1 MRKENLMFFKNFK
14 IKKTILFLLLL
25 LIMPITV
32 HAYSD
37 YIIPGGENIG
47 IELEAS
53 GVMVVGTYE
62 VGSQNPASE
71 AGLKVGDKITAV
83 NETAVTTINKMVQ
96 AIDQNKS
103 KGEVEITF
111 VRGKDTK
118 KTTLKLYQDK
128 DQVYKTGLYVKDR
141 ITGIGTLSFIDPN
154 TKLFGALGHEII
166 EKSTGQMLEIKDG
179 KIFESTVTDIV
190 PSENGTPG
198 EKNAKYNYKQ
208 VYGSVSEN
216 TEKGIF
222 GTYSSSL
229 PDKKQYKVAVPSSIK
244 LGKATIRTV
253 ISGNT
258 AEEFEI
264 NILKVNE
271 NDKTKNILFEI
282 TDDRLLQATGGIVA
296 GMSGSPILQGDN
308 MIGCITHVVIDDPKR
323 GYGIFITNMLEEA
336 EN

>member
-1 MRKENLMFFKNFK
+1 MFFKKFK
-14 IKKTILFLLLL
+14 WQKTLLFLLLL

-47 IELEAS
+47 IELEAK
-53 GVMVVGTYE
+53 GVMIVGTYK
-62 VGSQNPASE
+62 VDSQSPAEE
-71 AGLKVGDKITAV
+71 AGLKVGDKITAINNISV
-83 NETAVTTINKMVQ
+83 ATIDEMVQ
-96 AIDQNKS
+96 AIDKHKE
-103 KGEVEITF
+103 KGNIEITYK
-111 VRGKDTK
+111 RGNSTN
-118 KTTLKLYQDK
+118 KTTLKLYQDQ
-128 DQVYKTGLYVKDR
+128 DNVYKTGLYVKDR

-166 EKSTGQMLEIKDG
+166 EKSTGQILEIKDG

-190 PSENGTPG
+190 PSSDGTPG
-198 EKNAKYNYKQ
+198 EKNAQYNYNN
-208 VYGSVSEN
+208 VYGSVKEN
-216 TEKGIF
+216 TESGIF
-222 GTYSSSL
+222 GTYSSTIS
-229 PDKKQYKVAVPSSIK
+229 DKKQYKVAVPSSIK
-244 LGKATIRTV
+244 LGKAVIRTV

-264 NILKVNE
+264 NILKINE

-282 TDDRLLQATGGIVA
+282 TDDRLLQKTGGIVA

-308 MIGCITHVVIDDPKR
+308 MIGCITHVVIDHPTR

>member
-1 MRKENLMFFKNFK
+1 MKF
-14 IKKTILFLLLL
+14 
-25 LIMPITV
+25 
-32 HAYSD
+32 
-37 YIIPGGENIG
+37 
-47 IELEAS
+47 
-53 GVMVVGTYE
+53 
-62 VGSQNPASE
+62 
-71 AGLKVGDKITAV
+71 
-83 NETAVTTINKMVQ
+83 
-96 AIDQNKS
+96 
-103 KGEVEITF
+103 
-111 VRGKDTK
+111 
-118 KTTLKLYQDK
+118 
-128 DQVYKTGLYVKDR
+128 
-141 ITGIGTLSFIDPN
+141 
-154 TKLFGALGHEII
+154 

-198 EKNAKYNYKQ
+198 EKNAKYNYNQ